1 MSADDLYIIFLLGI
15 ERILYGSWFIYPNY
29 FKFQVRTGTFGESIK
44 NEPLFWKSAMTLGKY
59 IKVIQFSVVAYDLLY
74 RCDISNPLNVDP
86 KQLIAGIV
94 LLLIGQ
100 LLNVAV
106 FKALGGVGVYY
117 GHEFGY
123 SVQRVSYFPYNVS
136 WISDPQYWGVVFTI
150 WGIYLTLGASMFTI
164 PVMETF
170 WYLTSMKFLEHPR
183 GRYIVRK
190 LMGDDAAKYVHK

>member
-1 MSADDLYIIFLLGI
+1 
-15 ERILYGSWFIYPNY
+15 
-29 FKFQVRTGTFGESIK
+29 
-44 NEPLFWKSAMTLGKY
+44 MTLGKY